1 MITLAYTCSQQRKE
15 TLFPFS
21 LLLLALPLIEIA
33 VFVLVGSQIGVLPTI
48 GLVVLSGIAGGAL
61 LRIQGFGIL
70 SRIRR
75 QVEAGRDPGRELA
88 HGVMILLAGILLLI
102 PGFVTDILGILLFIP
117 PIRDLGW
124 HLVRDRITFVGGI
137 GGGFGAPPGADG
149 RGDGKTIDLD
159 EDEYSKEQD
168 KSSPWRRLDKDE
180 P

>member
-1 MITLAYTCSQQRKE
+1 M
-15 TLFPFS
+15 FPFS

-48 GLVVLSGIAGGAL
+48 GLVVLSGIAGGIL

-70 SRIRR
+70 SRIRQ

-117 PIRDLGW
+117 QIRDLGW
-124 HLVRDRITFVGGI
+124 YLVRDRITFVGDI
-137 GGGFGAPPGADG
+137 SRGFGPSPRAGG
-149 RGDGKTIDLD
+149 HGDGKTIDLD

-168 KSSPWRRLDKDE
+168 KTSPWRRLNKDE